1 MKTADFIN
9 SYCIGTTCPDFDYR
23 YGCRAYD
30 GEECDEAFNHPIW
43 RGLKMADRVTKL
55 CERKGI
61 GKFLK
66 KNFNHPIAS
75 HPIVCYTMWRKGHKV
90 ARN

>member
-1 MKTADFIN
+1 MKTAYFIN

-55 CERKGI
+55 CERRYI
-61 GKFLK
+61 ECTNRQDMEIK
-66 KNFNHPIAS
+66 KKRES
-75 HPIVCYTMWRKGHKV
+75 
-90 ARN
+90 

>member
-9 SYCIGTTCPDFDYR
+9 SYCIGTTCPDFDHR

-55 CERKGI
+55 CERRYSECTNRQDMEIKKG
-61 GKFLK
+61 
-66 KNFNHPIAS
+66 
-75 HPIVCYTMWRKGHKV
+75 RKGGSEHDRRGV
-90 ARN
+90 H